1 MKIKHFQIA
10 ALTGLM
16 AFAGF
21 ASADI
26 TVYNGQHKE
35 GSQAVADAFTKAT
48 GIKVTLNSA
57 KSDQLAGQLKEEG
70 DKTPADVFFSE
81 QTAPFAA
88 LSDAGLLEPLS
99 AATIKQTAHKGVPV
113 APKKD
118 WVALS
123 GRSRVVVYDH
133 TKLSEKDMEKSVL
146 DYATPKWKDK
156 IGYVPTS
163 GAFLEQVVAITK
175 LKGKDA
181 ALKWLKGL
189 KENGKLYAKNSVAL
203 QAVENGEVP
212 AALINNYYWYAL
224 AKEKGADNLKT
235 RLYFIRHQDPGA
247 LVTYSGA
254 AVLKGSKNKEEAKK
268 FVDFL
273 ASKEGQQAFV
283 SVRAEYPLRTDV
295 VSPFNMEPYAKLEAP
310 VVSATTAEDK
320 ENANKLIEEAGLK

>member
-99 AATIKQTAHKGVPV
+99 ADTIKTNCTQGRFLLHR
-113 APKKD
+113 KK
-118 WVALS
+118 
-123 GRSRVVVYDH
+123 
-133 TKLSEKDMEKSVL
+133 T
-146 DYATPKWKDK
+146 
-156 IGYVPTS
+156 
-163 GAFLEQVVAITK
+163 
-175 LKGKDA
+175 
-181 ALKWLKGL
+181 
-189 KENGKLYAKNSVAL
+189 
-203 QAVENGEVP
+203 
-212 AALINNYYWYAL
+212 
-224 AKEKGADNLKT
+224 
-235 RLYFIRHQDPGA
+235 
-247 LVTYSGA
+247 
-254 AVLKGSKNKEEAKK
+254 GSH
-268 FVDFL
+268 
-273 ASKEGQQAFV
+273 
-283 SVRAEYPLRTDV
+283 
-295 VSPFNMEPYAKLEAP
+295 
-310 VVSATTAEDK
+310 
-320 ENANKLIEEAGLK
+320 

>member
-99 AATIKQTAHKGVPV
+99 ADTIKQTAHKGVPV

-175 LKGKDA
+175 LKGKDV
-181 ALKWLKGL
+181 ALKM
-189 KENGKLYAKNSVAL
+189 V
-203 QAVENGEVP
+203 
-212 AALINNYYWYAL
+212 
-224 AKEKGADNLKT
+224 
-235 RLYFIRHQDPGA
+235 
-247 LVTYSGA
+247 
-254 AVLKGSKNKEEAKK
+254 KK
-268 FVDFL
+268 
-273 ASKEGQQAFV
+273 A
-283 SVRAEYPLRTDV
+283 
-295 VSPFNMEPYAKLEAP
+295 
-310 VVSATTAEDK
+310 
-320 ENANKLIEEAGLK
+320 